1 MKQNERT
8 LSGKLVVL
16 LGGDGFVGPHVA
28 QDLLARGARLRVVSR
43 HAERGYRLKPLANLG
58 RIQFVSADVTRAD
71 PALLVAGADAVV
83 NLVGAFTGDLDALHV
98 RAPAGLAAAA
108 RAAGLSAFVQ
118 VSANGA
124 DAHSAVDYARTKAEG
139 EAAVMAAFPG
149 ATVLRPSVLFGPDDA
164 FVQMFADLIS
174 TFPVLPVFAPAA
186 RLQPVFVDDLAEAI
200 ANAVANPGTLGGK
213 TYEVVG
219 PEVLTMLELNQRIA
233 AAQCRER
240 MFVPLPEIAS
250 TVIAALPLTP
260 ISTDQLTL
268 LRAGNVSAG
277 LPGLKALG
285 VTARPLGLFLDRWM
299 VRFRKHGRFG
309 TRKPAQ

>member
-1 MKQNERT
+1 VKQNERT

-16 LGGDGFVGPHVA
+16 LGGDGFVGRHVA

-58 RIQFVSADVTRAD
+58 RIQLVSADITRAD

-124 DAHSAVDYARTKAEG
+124 DAHSSVDYARTKAEG
-139 EAAVMAAFPG
+139 EAAVLAEFPG

-174 TFPVLPVFAPAA
+174 TFPVLPVFAPSAQ
-186 RLQPVFVDDLAEAI
+186 LQPVFVDDVAEAV

-219 PEVLTMLELNQRIA
+219 PEVLTMLDLNRRIA

-240 MFVPLPEIAS
+240 MFVPLPEVAS

-268 LRAGNVSAG
+268 LRAGNVSTG

-309 TRKPAQ
+309 DRKPAN